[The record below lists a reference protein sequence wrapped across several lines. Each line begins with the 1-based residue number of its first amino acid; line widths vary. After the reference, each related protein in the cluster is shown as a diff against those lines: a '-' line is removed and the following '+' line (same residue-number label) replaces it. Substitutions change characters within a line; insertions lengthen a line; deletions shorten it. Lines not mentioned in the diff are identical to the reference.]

1 MRRRVGLNKRSLHCT
16 NKPQGSCLSQADI
29 MYTLKTM
36 HKLPFNRT
44 LAQRCKPRE
53 MQCDGRSLQ
62 LELMSMRAC
71 PSSCRAL
78 TQEWIWRQGL
88 RRLTRA
94 RSMIQTFQAKP
105 HFLIRIKIH
114 QYPHNQNGMLS
125 QYYMDAQ
132 QPVATPGNRDTILD
146 FIDNYN
152 TPVQFGQRGSFGS
165 NAKPTLHST
174 MTSQGHSG
182 GINSS
187 SQQIFP
193 ARPANDYGQQGSQ
206 IYPN

>member
-29 MYTLKTM
+29 MYTLKTT

-78 TQEWIWRQGL
+78 L
-88 RRLTRA
+88 RFGVRDTSSHSGA
-94 RSMIQTFQAKP
+94 SMIQTFQAKP

-132 QPVATPGNRDTILD
+132 QLVATPGNRDTILD
-146 FIDNYN
+146 FDNYN
-152 TPVQFGQRGSFGS
+152 RPVQFGQRGSFGS
-165 NAKPTLHST
+165 NARRTLHST